1 MSGSSGGSSR
11 VIGGGTGGTPRPSSA
26 QHPHYLN
33 YPHGNPSIFQHSGQL
48 QHSGGRGSTSSGP
61 SSGKWYQQNNNH
73 LNQRNTRGALGISN
87 GGPSSG
93 SSSSPAWTPAP
104 AQVPVARASPL
115 HLYQFLTRQQHHQQQ
130 QQQQCRNNSSSS
142 SNSSDMSSSSSQHMT
157 TTTTNT
163 TSPPPGPSAGG
174 ILQDPSSSY
183 LPQHHGPSHYQES
196 WSSSYMSPEGSLLCV
211 RSSGHNNSTAM
222 AATGAAPLSHH
233 SQLVCYEA
241 SGGFIAYDSAVCAA
255 GGWCSHDVRDT
266 VLGGEGGWGGCLG
279 ALRRAGNRLAYFLR
293 GLFNNS

>member
-1 MSGSSGGSSR
+1 MAGSSGGSPR
-11 VIGGGTGGTPRPSSA
+11 VIGGATGGTLRPSTA

-48 QHSGGRGSTSSGP
+48 QQSGGRGSSSTGS

-73 LNQRNTRGALGISN
+73 LNQRNTRGFLGISN

-104 AQVPVARASPL
+104 AQGPVARASPL
-115 HLYQFLTRQQHHQQQ
+115 HLYQFLTRQQHQHQQQ
-130 QQQQCRNNSSSS
+130 PQQCRNSSCSSS
-142 SNSSDMSSSSSQHMT
+142 SSDMSSSSSQHMT

-163 TSPPPGPSAGG
+163 TSPPPGSSAGG

-183 LPQHHGPSHYQES
+183 LPQHLPSHYQES
-196 WSSSYMSPEGSLLCV
+196 WSSSYMSPGGSLLCV
-211 RSSGHNNSTAM
+211 RSSGHNNTAM
-222 AATGAAPLSHH
+222 AATGAAPRSHH

-255 GGWCSHDVRDT
+255 GDWCSHDVRDT
-266 VLGGEGGWGGCLG
+266 VLGREGSWEGCLG